1 MHTRINIEITTDT
14 QVALHELVS
23 MYISIKKTSTYVSK
37 DNTLKLML
45 QYYTLNQWMVNGLK
59 Q

>member
-37 DNTLKLML
+37 GNTLKLML
-45 QYYTLNQWMVNGLK
+45 QYYTLNQ
-59 Q
+59 